1 LIFIFYLEIMLRN
14 LDALTNEE
22 KVLTALQDRIPD
34 VVSKVAKILV
44 CRDTLTQI
52 SRGIC
57 YLNFDNLVDSM
68 KMFQALE
75 KLEPKLEIDNREGKN
90 IKTPYFH
97 QTFQSFSIIFQ

>member
-1 LIFIFYLEIMLRN
+1 MLFVQFTSILLLLDLTEIMLRN

-22 KVLTALQDRIPD
+22 KVLTALQERMPNE
-34 VVSKVAKILV
+34 VAKVAKILI

-68 KMFQALE
+68 KMFQAIE
-75 KLEPKLEIDNREGKN
+75 KLHPKLEIDNREGGC
-90 IKTPYFH
+90 
-97 QTFQSFSIIFQ
+97 